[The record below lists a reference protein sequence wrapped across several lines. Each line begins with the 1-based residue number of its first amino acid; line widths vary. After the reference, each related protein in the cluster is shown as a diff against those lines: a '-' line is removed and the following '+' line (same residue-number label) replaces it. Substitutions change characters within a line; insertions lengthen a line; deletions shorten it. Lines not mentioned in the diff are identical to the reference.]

1 MSRST
6 RLIAV
11 AALAAGCAT
20 NPVTGRSELAL
31 VSEGQEIQM
40 GKQYAEQVKASIGL
54 YPDQNLQA
62 YVSQLGMRLATKSQR
77 PSIPWQFHV
86 LDDASVNA
94 FALPG
99 GPVFITRGILTHMN
113 SEAELVSVLG
123 HEIGHITARHSVQQM
138 SKQQLAGLGLG
149 IGSILSPTVASASQI
164 AGAGLG
170 VLFLKYGR
178 DAERQSDALGFQY
191 MVREGY
197 DPREMASMFETL
209 QRTGGSAEGRL
220 PNWLSSHPNPEDRE
234 TSVRQRIDSAGA
246 VAQGAR
252 TTNRN
257 QFLQRTDN
265 IVFGENPR
273 EGFFRNG
280 LFLHPDLRFQ
290 LEFPSGWKTQNTK
303 AAVVAVSP
311 QQDAIIQLTLGQGS
325 PSQAAQQFFGQQG
338 IQSSNVSQSSING
351 NPAVSGY
358 FAAQTEQGQVQGV
371 VSFVQYG
378 SATYQIL
385 GYTPAALMGQYDAVF
400 RRAIGSFDQ
409 LQDASALNVQPARLE
424 LVRVPRQMT
433 IEEFNRQYPSTVPVE
448 QVAIINGVNPG
459 GVISAGTTAKRVV
472 GGVRP

>member
-1 MSRST
+1 
-6 RLIAV
+6 
-11 AALAAGCAT
+11 
-20 NPVTGRSELAL
+20 
-31 VSEGQEIQM
+31 
-40 GKQYAEQVKASIGL
+40 
-54 YPDQNLQA
+54 
-62 YVSQLGMRLATKSQR
+62 
-77 PSIPWQFHV
+77 
-86 LDDASVNA
+86 
-94 FALPG
+94 
-99 GPVFITRGILTHMN
+99 
-113 SEAELVSVLG
+113 
-123 HEIGHITARHSVQQM
+123 VQQI

-164 AGAGLG
+164 AGAGLS

-178 DAERQSDALGFQY
+178 DAERQSDALGFKY

-197 DPREMASMFETL
+197 DPRDMASMFETL

-234 TSVRQRIDSAGA
+234 ATVRQRIDSAGA
-246 VAQGAR
+246 TAQAAR
-252 TTNRN
+252 TTNRDA
-257 QFLQRTDN
+257 FLQHTSGM
-265 IVFGENPR
+265 VFGENPR

-290 LEFPSGWKTQNTK
+290 LAFPDGWQTQNTK

-338 IQSSNVSQSSING
+338 IQSSNVSNSSING

-358 FAAQTEQGQVQGV
+358 FAAQTEQGQVQGI

-378 SATYQIL
+378 NATYQLL
-385 GYTPAALMGQYDAVF
+385 GYTPAAQMRQYDAVF
-400 RRAIGSFDQ
+400 RRTIGSFNQ
-409 LQDASALNVQPARLE
+409 LQDASALNVQPARVE

-433 IEEFNRQYPSTVPVE
+433 IEEFNRQYPSTVPAE
-448 QVAIINGVNPG
+448 QVAIINGLNPG
-459 GVISAGTTAKRVV
+459 GVISSGATVKRVV